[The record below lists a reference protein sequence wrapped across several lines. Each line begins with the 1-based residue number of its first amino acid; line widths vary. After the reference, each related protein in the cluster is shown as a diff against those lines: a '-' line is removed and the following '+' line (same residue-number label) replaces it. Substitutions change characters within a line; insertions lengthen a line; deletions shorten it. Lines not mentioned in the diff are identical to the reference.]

1 LESINNLNPKV
12 VILDIQMPAG
22 NGIETLKAIN
32 RGITHQRDHSANHPQ
47 REYQEK
53 CLELGAK
60 YFLDKTRDFDKLIE
74 ICKGFVERFRAEE
87 KLNEMEERYRVVAE
101 TATDVIITIDEQS
114 TILFVNKSVERV
126 FGYTVPE
133 LLGQPIAR
141 LFPPACETR
150 TRLG

>member
-1 LESINNLNPKV
+1 
-12 VILDIQMPAG
+12 VIIL
-22 NGIETLKAIN
+22 T
-32 RGITHQRDHSANHPQ
+32 NHPQ

-53 CLELGAK
+53 CLELGAE
-60 YFLDKTRDFDKLIE
+60 YFLDKTRGLRQVDRDLQ
-74 ICKGFVERFRAEE
+74 RFCRTVSGEE

-101 TATDVIITIDEQS
+101 TRRHVIITIDEQS

-133 LLGQPIAR
+133 LLGQRSRA